1 MSHALGI
8 VHGYGFSGAGS
19 NLWTRSIV
27 RALCHLGHT
36 VHVVCQESRPEHYDF
51 VASAVKYD
59 ADGEPETLFERETP
73 VPGRCVVHR
82 PDLAVLPTYVRP
94 RTNSTYVRSILDL
107 DDAAIEEY
115 VERNAR
121 VLTQVAEH
129 VTGFCV
135 NHVVL
140 SSLAVQRAKERTGV
154 PFAVLP
160 HGSAI
165 EYIVKKDERMHAAAS
180 AALAAADR
188 VFALNGEMEGRFRDV
203 FSNVPGL
210 DAKVGRLPVGVD
222 TDQFDVAPRDERDER
237 IEALLGFV
245 ADEKRGRTA
254 AQQQALRDA
263 LRDDLADADLRT
275 ALDASADYVSSAPD
289 ADLETK
295 LRAVDWDDAAVVL
308 YVGRLITEKGFPAVV
323 VAFSEIL
330 ARRPDARLVVA
341 GTGGLRDAME
351 AFVWAA
357 SQGYRR
363 LARRIVEL
371 GTALQGEA
379 EPEPLPLA
387 APYFDR
393 LEAAGELDAY
403 FDRAERHLRPE
414 HVVFTGFLDHAP
426 LGKLY
431 AVADVG
437 VFPSVVREASP
448 LVIPEAAASGTL
460 PVGTDYGGMGDSLR
474 ILGEALPAEARA
486 LLTVRHDAEHT
497 VADIIDRVSDALA
510 EPGRYA
516 ADLREAAV
524 ARYDWRA
531 IADDLADTLAALP
544 TAAVR

>member
-1 MSHALGI
+1 MSHSLGI

-36 VHVVCQESRPEHYDF
+36 VHVVCQESRPENYDF

-73 VPGRCVVHR
+73 YPGRCVVHR

-94 RTNSTYVRSILDL
+94 RTESTYVRCILDL

-121 VLTQVAEH
+121 VLTQVAAH

-135 NHVVL
+135 NHTVL
-140 SSLAVQRAKERTGV
+140 SSVAVQRAKERTGV

-165 EYIVKKDERMHAAAS
+165 EYVVKKDERMFEAAS
-180 AALAAADR
+180 AALEAADR

-203 FSNVPGL
+203 FSAVPGL

-222 TDQFDVAPRDERDER
+222 TDQFDVSPRDERDER
-237 IEALLGFV
+237 IEALLGFI
-245 ADEKRGRTA
+245 ADEARGRTA

-263 LRDDLADADLRT
+263 LSDDLSDEALKA
-275 ALDASADYVSSAPD
+275 ALDTSADYVSSAPD

-295 LRAVDWDDAAVVL
+295 LRALDWDDAAVVL

-323 VAFSEIL
+323 VAFPEIL
-330 ARRPDARLVVA
+330 ARRPNARLVVA

-363 LARRIVEL
+363 LARRIATL
-371 GTALQGEA
+371 GTALTGDV
-379 EPEPLPLA
+379 EPESLPLA

-403 FDRAERHLRPE
+403 FDRAERYLRPE

-497 VADIIDRVSDALA
+497 VADIIERVSDALA

-516 ADLREAAV
+516 DDLRQAAV

-544 TAAVR
+544 RVAG